1 MTITAG
7 EIETKTFVVTF
18 RGYDPAEVH
27 RWLQDLA
34 AHHRALEAQ
43 VARDREAALAE
54 IAAAR
59 AASERALA
67 RIRAALRD
75 EQIFPLPVREHHAI
89 PA

>member
-1 MTITAG
+1 MAITAS

-27 RWLQDLA
+27 RWLKDLA

-43 VARDREAALAE
+43 VAREREAALAE
-54 IAAAR
+54 IAEAR
-59 AASERALA
+59 AATERALD

-75 EQIFPLPVREHHAI
+75 EQSAPLPIRGRHAI

>member
-1 MTITAG
+1 MAITAS

-27 RWLQDLA
+27 EWLKDLA
-34 AHHRALEAQ
+34 ADHRALEAQ
-43 VARDREAALAE
+43 VAQEREAALAE
-54 IAAAR
+54 VAEAR

-75 EQIFPLPVREHHAI
+75 EQAFPVRRPHAI